1 VLLLNDCKLQIEII
15 IFKFFTKLKIS
26 KIYLSTLYGSLCL
39 IYRVDDLNTL
49 SSNYNNILTWISVS
63 FNWLILKSYTV
74 QANNESNEIAQNELK
89 CVNAVLNKM
98 FMIFNK
104 DKIILNDMVTYLSEI
119 CRQGIVLFKKYL

>member
-1 VLLLNDCKLQIEII
+1 MLLLNDCKLQIEII